1 MARILLSGVHLGTRG
16 AFKEHPR
23 SPGGLQVI
31 PPSSMSQSFDIDTA
45 YDALDDTVYDIFD
58 MDAYCSSLSPSIP
71 STESVPDT
79 PTPAPRL
86 KRYPKTRGHPRLS
99 PTVVPSPIVA
109 AFSASASTSSV
120 PAAANTRPGK
130 PDKGKGRQRSTA
142 AASPTSPVDASS
154 STIPPLSTASVEL
167 TPEQHVCLVRVL
179 KRLDEWLAQ
188 GWQPGVDE
196 SCLRHLAEIFN
207 SAEAVAEGS
216 LSNIRRADLMWRLAD
231 SEGWEKS
238 AGSSIM
244 GAIDIQVTVT
254 RILYKDYG
262 ESLISSFRSFLG
274 QKEAELGSEGRPSGI
289 SGPSLQKET
298 GRGDP
303 RPNVPKRVRFEE
315 VDGPSRG
322 VGDVRAER
330 NEGSRLLVGLAAP
343 IIPSYDETCAT
354 LSRHLAFISG
364 TARFKWLDFLLTLR
378 ESAAGANALRSHHA
392 VSPLPDVPFAPVET
406 GNQLRYLLAG
416 RGQVPD
422 THPLGAYR
430 CFRCDSLGHW
440 SADHDRRH
448 RTIYG
453 GPPHSGIL
461 PGGA

>member
-1 MARILLSGVHLGTRG
+1 
-16 AFKEHPR
+16 
-23 SPGGLQVI
+23 
-31 PPSSMSQSFDIDTA
+31 MSQSFDIDTA

-58 MDAYCSSLSPSIP
+58 VDAYCSSLSPSVP
-71 STESVPDT
+71 DTESVPNT
-79 PTPAPRL
+79 PTPAARL
-86 KRYPKTRGHPRLS
+86 KRYPKTRGHPRPS
-99 PTVVPSPIVA
+99 PAVVSSPIVTTTA
-109 AFSASASTSSV
+109 TVTSTSSV
-120 PAAANTRPGK
+120 PATTNTNPGQ
-130 PDKGKGRQRSTA
+130 PDKGKGRQHA
-142 AASPTSPVDASS
+142 AVATPSPSPVDAPS
-154 STIPPLSTASVEL
+154 STIPPAPTASVEL

-188 GWQPGVDE
+188 GWEPGVDE

-207 SAEAVAEGS
+207 SAETVAEGS
-216 LSNIRRADLMWRLAD
+216 LSNIRRADLAWRLAD

-238 AGSSIM
+238 TGSSIM

-262 ESLISSFRSFLG
+262 ESLITSFRSFLG
-274 QKEAELGSEGRPSGI
+274 QKEAELGSEGHPSSV
-289 SGPSLQKET
+289 SGPPLQKKT
-298 GRGDP
+298 SRGNP

-315 VDGPSRG
+315 VDRPSG
-322 VGDVRAER
+322 GTSDVRAEWD
-330 NEGSRLLVGLAAP
+330 EGSQLLIGPVAP

-354 LSRHLAFISG
+354 LSRHLAFASG
-364 TARFKWLDFLLTLR
+364 TAHFKWLNFLLTLR
-378 ESAAGANALRSHHA
+378 ESAAGTNALRSRYA
-392 VSPLPDVPFAPVET
+392 VSPLPDAPFAPVET

-440 SADHDRRH
+440 SADHDRHH

-453 GPPHSGIL
+453 GPPHSGVF
-461 PGGA
+461 PDSAR